1 MAKTK
6 TAKPTSAKSAK
17 PKAAAAN
24 KSAVKKPA
32 ADKPAAKVP
41 SPKPEEEKA
50 VKVRK
55 PRKVKAAG
63 SSYEIM
69 LKKQAELDAYKKQAK
84 IEIKKQYDEKL
95 KEGEELKAHYQ
106 KLFGESIGS
115 APKAQKGGAQK
126 AGKPSRGFTLE
137 QIESFLS
144 QKDAGGKIKIEG
156 KNATGVARIKAAY
169 DKSSEKDAE
178 SILEIINK

>member
-6 TAKPTSAKSAK
+6 TAKPTAAKSAK
-17 PKAAAAN
+17 PKTAAAN
-24 KSAVKKPA
+24 KPAVKKP
-32 ADKPAAKVP
+32 DVKKPVAKIP
-41 SPKPEEEKA
+41 APKPEEEK
-50 VKVRK
+50 VIKTRK
-55 PRKVKAAG
+55 PRKVKVAG

-84 IEIKKQYDEKL
+84 IELKKQYDEKL
-95 KEGEELKAHYQ
+95 KEGDELKAHYQ

-115 APKAQKGGAQK
+115 APKAQKGGAKK

-169 DKSSEKDAE
+169 DKSSDKDAE
-178 SILEIINK
+178 SILEIINE